1 MPVTPKQSGGV
12 APLSQPRMFS
22 RSSSGG
28 GLGAGG
34 SLPWHSFALRGS
46 LLRSPPGRSHHLSHS
61 FASTGGG
68 KGGVSPRVGPCDAYP
83 TPSPCGLF
91 ERLHSSRRGFGAR
104 GEEEAPPMLDLDGV
118 VNEAEATAQT
128 MPRGELENAVKELDM
143 ENLML
148 KSVVLRGREELVKLQ
163 DGMRETY
170 ETAEKEGENIANH
183 LTRRLNAVQ
192 HKKAQLEARLHR
204 EEAMKAEQEQKLLDL
219 KLSSFNLSKRVQHE
233 EEETL
238 AALTQRLQQ
247 LQMQRQGFE
256 SLLSE
261 QSSSLQQLQELV
273 EGLQIQTGSGH
284 VPLKPSEKAAE
295 VGGDSRPTNTEH
307 MTPAE
312 QLSFQTGTLEHAD
325 PASDPQEMLQVLK
338 QEVAFVEKLQ
348 HDAFERGER
357 YRLKQKELEQRIF
370 HAERQRRSSHLSL
383 EGIHHELA
391 ETTAVASELA
401 SAAKIEREV
410 QIDRQIH
417 ARSPTGSVTSGS
429 HGFETPMGGA
439 ELPGYLTTGS
449 GHPQSSPASPLR

>member
-1 MPVTPKQSGGV
+1 MPVTPKQSGRV
-12 APLSQPRMFS
+12 APLNQPRMFS
-22 RSSSGG
+22 RSSSSG
-28 GLGAGG
+28 GLGGGG
-34 SLPWHSFALRGS
+34 SLPWHSFPLRGS
-46 LLRSPPGRSHHLSHS
+46 LLRSPPGRSHHLVHS
-61 FASTGGG
+61 FASTSGG
-68 KGGVSPRVGPCDAYP
+68 KGGVSPPLGPSDAYP
-83 TPSPCGLF
+83 TSSPCGLF
-91 ERLHSSRRGFGAR
+91 ERLHSSRRGLGTR

-118 VNEAEATAQT
+118 ANEAEATAQT

-148 KSVVLRGREELVKLQ
+148 KSVVLRGREELIKLQ

-238 AALTQRLQQ
+238 AALTHRLQQ
-247 LQMQRQGFE
+247 LQTQRQDFE

-273 EGLQIQTGSGH
+273 EGLQTQTGSGH
-284 VPLKPSEKAAE
+284 VPLKPPEGAVEA
-295 VGGDSRPTNTEH
+295 GGDTTPSNAED
-307 MTPAE
+307 MTSAE
-312 QLSFQTGTLEHAD
+312 QLSLQTGTLEHAD

-357 YRLKQKELEQRIF
+357 YRLKQKELEERIS
-370 HAERQRRSSHLSL
+370 HAEHQRRSGHLSL

-391 ETTAVASELA
+391 ESTAVAWELG
-401 SAAKIEREV
+401 STAKIAREV
-410 QIDRQIH
+410 QTGRQIH
-417 ARSPTGSVTSGS
+417 ARSPTGSITSGS
-429 HGFETPMGGA
+429 HGFETPMGVA
-439 ELPGYLTTGS
+439 ESPGDLTTGS
-449 GHPQSSPASPLR
+449 GNPRSSPASPLR